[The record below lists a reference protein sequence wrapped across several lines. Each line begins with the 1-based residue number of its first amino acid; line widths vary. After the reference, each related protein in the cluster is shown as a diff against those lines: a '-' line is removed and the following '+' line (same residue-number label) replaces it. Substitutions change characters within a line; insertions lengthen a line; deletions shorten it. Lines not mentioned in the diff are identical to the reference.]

1 MKEMKSFQTNSLASK
16 CTTLERTALIVYAM
30 DRDLLDTPIRE
41 VVKLFKKDAAK
52 YMSSFPDYH
61 DHTNT
66 NVEARSY
73 AEYLICT
80 AFSDMMHGVSY
91 GNIGAHINEW
101 HTVIR
106 VNEYPY

>member
-1 MKEMKSFQTNSLASK
+1 MNEMKSSQTNGLALKS
-16 CTTLERTALIVYAM
+16 TTLECIALIVYAM
-30 DRDLLDTPIRE
+30 DRDLLDTPIWH
-41 VVKLFKKDAAK
+41 VKELFNEDAAK

-66 NVEARSY
+66 NVEARNY
-73 AEYLICT
+73 AEYIICT
-80 AFSDMMHGVSY
+80 AFSNMMHGVPY
-91 GNIGAHINEW
+91 GSLSAYINEW